1 MKGFLLKVWN
11 YLVGF
16 WGRLP
21 KEVKVAAFIAA
32 SYGLADV
39 ISALEL
45 VNVSNT
51 WLAIILNL
59 VLVFL
64 KELKPRVERYKAN
77 P

>member
-1 MKGFLLKVWN
+1 MFKKIWA
-11 YLVGF
+11 YLVAF
-16 WGRLP
+16 WGKLP
-21 KEVKVAAFIAA
+21 KEVKVAAFIAT

-45 VNVSNT
+45 IQVSNT

-59 VLVFL
+59 FLVFL